1 MDYAI
6 RFASGLKR
14 YFANISKSIWQDF
27 ELNLLPDRTWGE
39 DEILRASILK
49 SGFDGGKKILNDIN
63 SNNPVYNIK
72 VETKDYGGK
81 PDETITGADLAIV
94 FEVQINKKPLSRRLM
109 LVQLKRAYFKKGVKK
124 AGTSFDEL
132 HHLSGKDIYGVEF
145 HQAQRMLFFTNH
157 SVYWL
162 AMTSGILS
170 DKDSYELYYKTSTLK
185 EALSS
190 NEAPLSLR
198 TGISDFDIELPI
210 MPNRIILN
218 ALAALPP
225 SEMEELIYYYWDRPH
240 RVAFHYLA
248 KPHLKEIQKEINYL
262 RENLPYYYY
271 QSLKGNIEHLSRQQ
285 VGMIDRLAALV
296 CHAETVF
303 GLSFS
308 KDRSFQAVYPT
319 SIPFTEFMLRSILGD
334 EFGDQDEELID
345 AILKND
351 VSGYFRNRL
360 EMFTKL
366 YGGEISQNIEDFP
379 AVKYSVALTLAI
391 DTATEAVRG

>member
-1 MDYAI
+1 MDYSI
-6 RFASGLKR
+6 RFATGLKK
-14 YFANISKSIWQDF
+14 YFANISKNIWQDF
-27 ELNLLPDRTWGE
+27 ELNLLTDRTWGE

-63 SNNPVYNIK
+63 ANNPVYNIK

-94 FEVQINKKPLSRRLM
+94 FETQINKKPLSRRLM

-124 AGTSFDEL
+124 GGTSFEEL
-132 HHLSGKDIYGVEF
+132 HHLSGKEIYGVEF

-170 DKDSYELYYKTSTLK
+170 DKDSYGLYYKTSTLK
-185 EALSS
+185 ESLKS

-198 TGISDFDIELPI
+198 TGVTDFNIELPI
-210 MPNRIILN
+210 LPNRIMLN
-218 ALAALPP
+218 ALAALPA
-225 SEMEELIYYYWDRPH
+225 SQMEELIYYYRDRPY
-240 RVAFHYLA
+240 RDVFHYLA
-248 KPHLKEIQKEINYL
+248 RPHLKEIQKEIDYL

-271 QSLKGNIEHLSRQQ
+271 QSLKSNIEYLSKQQ
-285 VGMIDRLAALV
+285 VGMIDKLAALV

-308 KDRSFQAVYPT
+308 KDRSFHAVYPT
-319 SIPFTEFMLRSILGD
+319 SIPFTEFMLRSIIGD
-334 EFGDQDEELID
+334 EFGDQDEELIN
-345 AILKND
+345 AVLKND
-351 VSGYFRNRL
+351 VSGYFRDRL

-366 YGGEISQNIEDFP
+366 YGGEISPNIEDFP
-379 AVKYSVALTLAI
+379 AVKYSAALTLAI
-391 DTATEAVRG
+391 DTATERAQG